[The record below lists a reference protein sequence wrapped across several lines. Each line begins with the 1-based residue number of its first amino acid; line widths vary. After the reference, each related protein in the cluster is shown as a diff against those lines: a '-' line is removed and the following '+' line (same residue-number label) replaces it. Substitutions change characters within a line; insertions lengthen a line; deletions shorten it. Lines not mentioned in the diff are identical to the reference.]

1 MLFLV
6 ETEGDDMNKKLIALL
21 SGALLLT
28 GCTSSAPAK
37 TETPKQET
45 KQEETAQTETKK
57 EESKQEKTQDISQS
71 VFDDILTSLK
81 NDGYRIDKEYSDD
94 DYPGARIYEAEKG
107 GTEYEFI
114 QFKLDADASSAME
127 RIIDEAQFEEDET
140 VDLNESRSQLT
151 LVDKED
157 GDVTI
162 YALDSNTIVKGS
174 SHSLGSEAMKQQMI
188 DWGFIYGEN
197 VTEQDLEKNN

>member
-1 MLFLV
+1 
-6 ETEGDDMNKKLIALL
+6 MNKKLIALL

-28 GCTSSAPAK
+28 GCASSAPEK

-107 GTEYEFI
+107 
-114 QFKLDADASSAME
+114 
-127 RIIDEAQFEEDET
+127 
-140 VDLNESRSQLT
+140 
-151 LVDKED
+151 
-157 GDVTI
+157 
-162 YALDSNTIVKGS
+162 
-174 SHSLGSEAMKQQMI
+174 
-188 DWGFIYGEN
+188 
-197 VTEQDLEKNN
+197 